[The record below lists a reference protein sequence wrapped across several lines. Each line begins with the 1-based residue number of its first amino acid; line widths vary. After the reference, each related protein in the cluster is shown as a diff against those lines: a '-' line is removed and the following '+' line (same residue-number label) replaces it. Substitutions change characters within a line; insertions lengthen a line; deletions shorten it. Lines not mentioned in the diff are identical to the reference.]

1 VFRCTTVKWKSDSVE
16 TFLSVKHRE
25 RNENKGESSNRNGKD
40 ARLSVKRN
48 AYYFIQMTYTAE
60 SFQGVKVKQ
69 MWYWE
74 SCSRWLSTVHLVG
87 TTAFPTWWYTG
98 LNTVVC
104 VGRSYILRQVPVLF
118 GTDDWLVLLFCV
130 PQFSCWFMESM
141 KVLSWLHVITWEMS
155 HICLCSVFSVHLKV
169 L

>member
-74 SCSRWLSTVHLVG
+74 SCSR
-87 TTAFPTWWYTG
+87 
-98 LNTVVC
+98 
-104 VGRSYILRQVPVLF
+104 
-118 GTDDWLVLLFCV
+118 
-130 PQFSCWFMESM
+130 
-141 KVLSWLHVITWEMS
+141 
-155 HICLCSVFSVHLKV
+155 
-169 L
+169 